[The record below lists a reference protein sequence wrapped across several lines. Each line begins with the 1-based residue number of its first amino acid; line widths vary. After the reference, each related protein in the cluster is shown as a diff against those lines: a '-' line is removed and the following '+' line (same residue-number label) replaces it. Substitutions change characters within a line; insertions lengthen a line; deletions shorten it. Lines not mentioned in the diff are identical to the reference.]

1 MAKNTRN
8 TEFRKIDVDQYDEEK
23 YKEEDQTETQ
33 SPSTGPSEGEV
44 ATLLSAGRNVDALK
58 LVLRNAPLGTKNQAV
73 KDNACNLA
81 LRVMISIKASQ
92 IEETVKSLDRDQLDI
107 LMKYVYRGFE
117 QPSEGNSG
125 HLLVW
130 HEKIYN
136 AGGLGCIV
144 RVLTDRKRV

>member
-1 MAKNTRN
+1 MSKNTRN

-44 ATLLSAGRNVDALK
+44 VSLLNAGKNLDALK
-58 LVLRNAPLGTKNQAV
+58 LVLKNAPVGSKSQAV
-73 KDNACNLA
+73 KDNACSLV
-81 LRVMISIKASQ
+81 LRVLISIKINQ
-92 IEETVKSLDRDQLDI
+92 IDEAVKGLDRDQQDT
-107 LMKYVYRGFE
+107 LMKYIYRGFE
-117 QPSEGNSG
+117 QASDGNSG
-125 HLLVW
+125 HYLAW
-130 HEKIYN
+130 HEKIFN